1 MAYALLCEGAS
12 KSSEEWTA
20 RRDSAGRL
28 LCERCSRQLT
38 KVKHHRACGP
48 GHACHPRCK
57 PFKRGVSV
65 LDPDADAPA
74 AAAVAA
80 PQPKKR
86 RTASDPGEQL
96 SQSRT
101 QAITR
106 RIALPAPSTQKKHQR
121 ATYQD
126 DKIGQQLKEAHA
138 RRMAAL
144 VAAPSATAVS
154 AHQR

>member
-1 MAYALLCEGAS
+1 
-12 KSSEEWTA
+12 
-20 RRDSAGRL
+20 
-28 LCERCSRQLT
+28 
-38 KVKHHRACGP
+38 VKHHRAHGP
-48 GHACHPRCK
+48 GRACTPRCK
-57 PFKRGVSV
+57 PAKRGVSV
-65 LDPDADAPA
+65 LDPDAAAPA

-96 SQSRT
+96 SLQPHK

-126 DKIGQQLKEAHA
+126 DKIGQQLKETHA

-144 VAAPSATAVS
+144 VAAPSTT
-154 AHQR
+154 AHQ

>member
-57 PFKRGVSV
+57 PSKRGISV
-65 LDPDADAPA
+65 LNSDAAAPA
-74 AAAVAA
+74 ATAAA

-86 RTASDPGEQL
+86 RIASDPGEQL
-96 SQSRT
+96 SLQLRT

-106 RIALPAPSTQKKHQR
+106 RIALPAPSTQKRQKR
-121 ATYQD
+121 TKRQD
-126 DKIGQQLKEAHA
+126 DKIAQQLKEAHA

-144 VAAPSATAVS
+144 VTAPSATAVS
-154 AHQR
+154 AHQ